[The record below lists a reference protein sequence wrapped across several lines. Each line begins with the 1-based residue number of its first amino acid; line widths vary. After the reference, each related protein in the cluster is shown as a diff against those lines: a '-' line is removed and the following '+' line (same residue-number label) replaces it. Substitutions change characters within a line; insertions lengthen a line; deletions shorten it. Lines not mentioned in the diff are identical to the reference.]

1 MLLEYYTIRL
11 KDAEPGKGLL
21 HTTQHYDEI
30 HSAIRH
36 FKEKHPGKAIVAYK
50 HEIKK
55 GPMGATFK
63 RKAMFGKSKPVTE
76 AWGAPAAVG
85 YLATK
90 NKSAQVDQPTH
101 SIRQGDKVK
110 TGEGKTGQVTFV
122 NGEDVH
128 VIGTNPY
135 YPKHKEIH
143 QGSTLSKIN
152 EETDGIQ
159 EGTKSF
165 KTLMRSI
172 EDKKSIKNL
181 KVPSSSDRNPDG
193 SMKPKEEPKKLE
205 EAAQVTN
212 KHLVMCTVSD
222 PNHTM
227 VTKRKEKVQKRVKV
241 TATGRDEAKAKAE
254 AFYKKQGYKVH
265 DVEYHSPV
273 KEPTHVQQGAKVPRG
288 YEMTSHGHVVKKTK
302 GEGALGEAAETDFT
316 ETKHTHEANGD
327 KYEVRGEKYP
337 NLRRP
342 RHAIF
347 KNGAYH
353 SMAGTLMDAR
363 ARVNHIAS
371 TR

>member
-30 HSAIRH
+30 HSAIKH

-76 AWGAPAAVG
+76 ET
-85 YLATK
+85 LAEDKEFEFTYRK
-90 NKSAQVDQPTH
+90 DSSIYAGKSKYKTVFAGSAKEAISKLKVPDGHKVDGLYCHDTDTYHCP
-101 SIRQGDKVK
+101 K
-110 TGEGKTGQVTFV
+110 TGRKKSNQFESV
-122 NGEDVH
+122 E
-128 VIGTNPY
+128 I
-135 YPKHKEIH
+135 KEA
-143 QGSTLSKIN
+143 TR
-152 EETDGIQ
+152 
-159 EGTKSF
+159 SF

-181 KVPSSSDRNPDG
+181 KVPSPSERNPDG

>member
-1 MLLEYYTIRL
+1 
-11 KDAEPGKGLL
+11 
-21 HTTQHYDEI
+21 
-30 HSAIRH
+30 
-36 FKEKHPGKAIVAYK
+36 
-50 HEIKK
+50 
-55 GPMGATFK
+55 
-63 RKAMFGKSKPVTE
+63 
-76 AWGAPAAVG
+76 
-85 YLATK
+85 
-90 NKSAQVDQPTH
+90 
-101 SIRQGDKVK
+101 
-110 TGEGKTGQVTFV
+110 
-122 NGEDVH
+122 
-128 VIGTNPY
+128 
-135 YPKHKEIH
+135 
-143 QGSTLSKIN
+143 
-152 EETDGIQ
+152 
-159 EGTKSF
+159 
-165 KTLMRSI
+165 MRSI

-227 VTKRKEKVQKRVKV
+227 VTKRKEKVQKRVRV

-273 KEPTHVQQGAKVPRG
+273 KEPTHVQQGAKIPRG
-288 YEMTSHGHVVKKTK
+288 YEMTAHGRVVKKNP
-302 GEGALGEAAETDFT
+302 GSNERRLGEAAETDFT

-371 TR
+371 TK

>member
-1 MLLEYYTIRL
+1 LYCHDTDTYHC
-11 KDAEPGKGLL
+11 P
-21 HTTQHYDEI
+21 
-30 HSAIRH
+30 
-36 FKEKHPGKAIVAYK
+36 
-50 HEIKK
+50 
-55 GPMGATFK
+55 
-63 RKAMFGKSKPVTE
+63 
-76 AWGAPAAVG
+76 
-85 YLATK
+85 
-90 NKSAQVDQPTH
+90 
-101 SIRQGDKVK
+101 K
-110 TGEGKTGQVTFV
+110 TGRKKSNQFESV
-122 NGEDVH
+122 EM
-128 VIGTNPY
+128 
-135 YPKHKEIH
+135 KEA
-143 QGSTLSKIN
+143 TR
-152 EETDGIQ
+152 
-159 EGTKSF
+159 SF

-181 KVPSSSDRNPDG
+181 KVPSPSERNPDG
-193 SMKPKEEPKKLE
+193 SMKPKEEPKKIEEGRIQHDEKSMKLAAGRFASSTGSAGLE
-205 EAAQVTN
+205 AWMRLEKVPEHLKVAARQHYKNERNKMGLGEAAQVTN
-212 KHLVMCTVSD
+212 KHLVMCTVSN